1 MLGMQGTQPLGMCEK
16 KHVVLIVICPVSPG
30 SWLQIQADSGGAG
43 KEAGGNPEATM
54 KLSRARLGPAPLR
67 NSELHEICSP
77 TPADLGP
84 SFGYLSLKDTP
95 RIRGKASV
103 INPLLTAQKYNLLL
117 KIERNFR
124 LTAPFP
130 PPGLEPRARSRP
142 GLPPSAADQLSPA
155 RHLGLLAK
163 YSNGS
168 LSPGLKYKSPA
179 QQSRFLKI
187 GFLLA
192 FPRPAPSRP
201 LPPPR
206 CPRLA
211 SRLQAPSCF
220 CDLMCTL
227 PFFSTVPPASP
238 LSFLLPRSPCTGP
251 RALHSQL
258 VTDPCLA
265 AAPQG
270 PSLGISSPGAAALSG
285 TSQAFIQ

>member
-77 TPADLGP
+77 TPAELGP

-95 RIRGKASV
+95 RIRGKVSV

-117 KIERNFR
+117 KIERNLR

-130 PPGLEPRARSRP
+130 PPGLEPTARSRP

-168 LSPGLKYKSPA
+168 LSPGLKYKSPSTA
-179 QQSRFLKI
+179 EQVPQNRL
-187 GFLLA
+187 
-192 FPRPAPSRP
+192 PARLSQASA

-220 CDLMCTL
+220 CDLKCTL

-270 PSLGISSPGAAALSG
+270 PSLGISRPGAAALSG